1 MTAQIATLTSPE
13 TMPLSP
19 EAQSALGLRA
29 GSRIA
34 VTIEQGRVIL
44 QPLEEDDL
52 DQLAGSLSS
61 TPSMADELQQERAQ
75 EAKSKVDT
83 IAAELR
89 AMFAGEP
96 SLEDEYFRDRD
107 KDKW

>member
-1 MTAQIATLTSPE
+1 MFYDGLMNKDVRPPE
-13 TMPLSP
+13 SADPK
-19 EAQSALGLRA
+19 QSADR
-29 GSRIA
+29 
-34 VTIEQGRVIL
+34 
-44 QPLEEDDL
+44 
-52 DQLAGSLSS
+52 
-61 TPSMADELQQERAQ
+61 
-75 EAKSKVDT
+75 EAKAKVDE

>member
-13 TMPLSP
+13 SLPLSP
-19 EAQSALGLRA
+19 EAQSALGLHA

-52 DQLAGSLSS
+52 NQSAPGI
-61 TPSMADELQQERAQ
+61 AEQLQQDRAR
-75 EAKSKVDT
+75 EAKAKVDG

-89 AMFAGEP
+89 AMFAGGP

>member
-13 TMPLSP
+13 TLPLSP
-19 EAQSALGLRA
+19 EAQSALGLRP

-34 VTIEQGRVIL
+34 VTIEHGRVIL
-44 QPLEEDDL
+44 QPLKEDDL
-52 DQLAGSLSS
+52 NQLASGMIEK
-61 TPSMADELQQERAQ
+61 PQHDRDR
-75 EAKSKVDT
+75 EAKAKVDT

-89 AMFAGEP
+89 ALFAGGP